1 MFIGRINFRPNF
13 IMTYKLLFDFGIVVL
28 IWMTQLI
35 VYPSFTQFN
44 PTDLQQWHASYTIRI
59 SILVMPLMFGQ
70 LGFHIYHLTQN
81 TGLLPIIALVLIG
94 LAWANTFLFAV
105 PLHNQIGSGIEIVES
120 AQKLVSV
127 NAWRTGFWSIVF
139 LIDLYLILKK

>member
-1 MFIGRINFRPNF
+1 
-13 IMTYKLLFDFGIVVL
+13 MTYKLLFDFGLVVL

-35 VYPSFTQFN
+35 VYPSFAQFD
-44 PTDLQQWHASYTIRI
+44 PTDLQRWHASYTLRI

-70 LGFHIYHLTQN
+70 LGFHIYHLTQSA
-81 TGLLPIIALVLIG
+81 GFLPVTAIVFIL

-105 PLHNQIGSGIEIVES
+105 PLHNQIGASIEIVDS

-127 NAWRTGFWSIVF
+127 NTWRTGFWSIVF